1 MSAQQAT
8 APEKTPPE
16 VFNIASDDEAPTQPM
31 ETEQGVD
38 TGASKTTRKN
48 VQADT
53 RVRLTKKL
61 KFPIMKQRTK
71 K

>member
-31 ETEQGVD
+31 DTE
-38 TGASKTTRKN
+38 ASKTTRKN
-48 VQADT
+48 VETDT
-53 RVRLTKKL
+53 RVRLKEKL
-61 KFPIMKQRTK
+61 QFPIMKQRIK
-71 K
+71 I